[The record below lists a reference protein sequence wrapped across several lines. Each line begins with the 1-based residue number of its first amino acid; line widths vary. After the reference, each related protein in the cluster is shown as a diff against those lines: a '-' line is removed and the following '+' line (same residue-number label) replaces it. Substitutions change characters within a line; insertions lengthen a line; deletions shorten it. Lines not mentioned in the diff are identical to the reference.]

1 MKKMKRMKK
10 EYYFYVGSY
19 TEPGQKGLYLF
30 CFDPLRKE
38 IRKCGQY
45 VNHMD
50 CPAFLIC
57 DKNKGIVYA
66 AGDAVCGSVGIYR
79 ADRSTGALEFVKQEM
94 TDGSYTCHIERDRE
108 DKLLFAA
115 NYGGQSLSVFE
126 LEDGGITMRKDQD
139 YIFKDCSIH
148 PRQAE
153 AHPHFTAVTPD
164 GSRVCVMNLGGDCM
178 EVFRIDGKK
187 LFAEDSGKVYFKRG
201 YGPRHILFHPNG
213 RFAYATCELA
223 SQAVALKYDEAVHRF
238 EVIQYKTTLLENVEN
253 LTSTLCIAPDGRH
266 LYVGNR
272 GEDTIAVFEVDPDTG
287 RLTHKYHVAAG
298 GRWPRELKMD
308 SQGNYLF
315 VMNQMSD
322 VVSVFGIDPSGMP
335 VPCAEYRGITR
346 PACAAFAGE
355 GEGDD
360 K

>member
-1 MKKMKRMKK
+1 
-10 EYYFYVGSY
+10 
-19 TEPGQKGLYLF
+19 
-30 CFDPLRKE
+30 
-38 IRKCGQY
+38 
-45 VNHMD
+45 
-50 CPAFLIC
+50 
-57 DKNKGIVYA
+57 
-66 AGDAVCGSVGIYR
+66 
-79 ADRSTGALEFVKQEM
+79 
-94 TDGSYTCHIERDRE
+94 
-108 DKLLFAA
+108 
-115 NYGGQSLSVFE
+115 
-126 LEDGGITMRKDQD
+126 
-139 YIFKDCSIH
+139 
-148 PRQAE
+148 
-153 AHPHFTAVTPD
+153 
-164 GSRVCVMNLGGDCM
+164 M

-223 SQAVALKYDEAVHRF
+223 SQAAVLKYDEAVHRF

-253 LTSTLCIAPDGRH
+253 LTSALCIAPDGRH

-272 GEDTIAVFEVDPDTG
+272 GEDTIAVFEVDQDTG

-322 VVSVFGIDPSGMP
+322 VVSVFDIDSSGMP
-335 VPCAEYRGITR
+335 VPCAEYRGISQ

-355 GEGDD
+355 GEEDE